1 MEFLGAAF
9 GDAPLLLSDFSF
21 LSPASDEITLE
32 TAGLSLSLAGP
43 PSVCSLFHSSK
54 EGMRG
59 GRLGGAG
66 AALFGVLFAGDALGD
81 VCCSPLV
88 SDVVGRDRRCL

>member
-9 GDAPLLLSDFSF
+9 GDAPPLLSDFSCV
-21 LSPASDEITLE
+21 SPVLE
-32 TAGLSLSLAGP
+32 TAGLSLSPAAS

-66 AALFGVLFAGDALGD
+66 AALFGALFAGDALRD

-88 SDVVGRDRRCL
+88 SVGRDRRCL